1 VFRAFDL
8 FFFLNFTQSLIE
20 NLSNVHSFSFVL
32 LLFVLEL
39 FKYDVVTHC
48 YLGGLIGLS
57 VAIYAWQRFS

>member
-1 VFRAFDL
+1 M
-8 FFFLNFTQSLIE
+8 
-20 NLSNVHSFSFVL
+20 HSFSFVL